1 MSKARLRE
9 PDPDEERRLRNDVTM
24 NILYI
29 APDVPVPHTGEFLGG
44 ATHVLKVAESL
55 ARRGCEV
62 FIISRR
68 MRGQRK
74 CEKILRMRLTCK
86 GGRCLRRMGG
96 FISQSILYMKGDG
109 WNEC

>member
-1 MSKARLRE
+1 
-9 PDPDEERRLRNDVTM
+9 M

-44 ATHVLKVAESL
+44 STHVLKVAESL

-74 CEKILRMRLTCK
+74 YEQISERIATRRIYQGLVFPIETGKRGNRNIRKKKRL
-86 GGRCLRRMGG
+86 
-96 FISQSILYMKGDG
+96 FFENI
-109 WNEC
+109 